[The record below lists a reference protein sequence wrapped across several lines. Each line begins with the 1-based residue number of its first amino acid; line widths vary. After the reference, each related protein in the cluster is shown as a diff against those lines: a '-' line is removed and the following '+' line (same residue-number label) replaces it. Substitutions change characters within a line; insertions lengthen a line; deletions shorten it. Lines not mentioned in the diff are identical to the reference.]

1 MRLSF
6 ARGTVAAGLL
16 AGMAAA
22 PSVLSAQPGGV
33 AAACALDANTPKE
46 LAVLELQVQRARAAT
61 SPADRQSALRTIMKE
76 LDTKPE
82 RYAKN
87 PAGFNLRMA
96 QALTLWAMEPEVGYT
111 PSRATLGFVTN
122 PTESIDLIDALDA
135 SYKAM
140 VTALPSCDSDVKAL
154 RQNDVWLAVTRRALD
169 ASNSGQLDSA
179 EIYSK
184 RSLKLST
191 QSPYPHYV
199 LANVANQKK
208 DRAAA
213 MGHWKQVIAEAG
225 SDTSYRELKNNSL
238 YLLSVNQLE
247 AAEAATGAAQQS
259 LAREAAASFKTL
271 LATMP
276 DSPDAPNVMTS
287 WADALKMAGDSAAI
301 PSVYADMLANPAG
314 QTDVALSMA
323 AVIAT
328 RINRTEDAVKL
339 NEAAIAKNPNARD
352 ALRNLAATYFG
363 KDEFQKMFE
372 PTKKLVAID
381 PNNFDGWMMFA
392 YASQGLAKAVKM
404 PEIKKGAVP
413 TPAQRTAMEAANTE
427 RKAWNDSTVKYMT
440 YAEALPVKVDVAS
453 FQRGAKDVAL
463 TLSFEQQAAAD
474 GTYEVTV
481 EFLDAAGTV
490 VGTAKN
496 SVGPIKKGESK
507 SMTFKATAEKVAG
520 YRYNALK

>member
-1 MRLSF
+1 MCNPATPLPTTRNRVRIRSVIVFSIKGLTCVDASGRSRPGAFSLFLQELQSCVCRSRVVPSPPVCWPVWRPRLPFFPRS
-6 ARGTVAAGLL
+6 RGASPPRVRSMPTA
-16 AGMAAA
+16 
-22 PSVLSAQPGGV
+22 
-33 AAACALDANTPKE
+33 PKE

-169 ASNSGQLDSA
+169 ASNVGQLDSA

-225 SDTSYRELKNNSL
+225 H
-238 YLLSVNQLE
+238 V
-247 AAEAATGAAQQS
+247 
-259 LAREAAASFKTL
+259 
-271 LATMP
+271 
-276 DSPDAPNVMTS
+276 
-287 WADALKMAGDSAAI
+287 
-301 PSVYADMLANPAG
+301 
-314 QTDVALSMA
+314 
-323 AVIAT
+323 T
-328 RINRTEDAVKL
+328 R
-339 NEAAIAKNPNARD
+339 AIA
-352 ALRNLAATYFG
+352 
-363 KDEFQKMFE
+363 
-372 PTKKLVAID
+372 
-381 PNNFDGWMMFA
+381 
-392 YASQGLAKAVKM
+392 S
-404 PEIKKGAVP
+404 
-413 TPAQRTAMEAANTE
+413 
-427 RKAWNDSTVKYMT
+427 
-440 YAEALPVKVDVAS
+440 
-453 FQRGAKDVAL
+453 
-463 TLSFEQQAAAD
+463 
-474 GTYEVTV
+474 
-481 EFLDAAGTV
+481 
-490 VGTAKN
+490 
-496 SVGPIKKGESK
+496 
-507 SMTFKATAEKVAG
+507 
-520 YRYNALK
+520 